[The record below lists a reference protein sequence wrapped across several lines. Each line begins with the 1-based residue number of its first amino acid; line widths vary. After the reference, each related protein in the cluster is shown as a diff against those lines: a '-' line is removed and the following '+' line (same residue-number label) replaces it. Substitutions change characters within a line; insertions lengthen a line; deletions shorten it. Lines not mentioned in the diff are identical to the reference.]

1 MKKDNKEL
9 TREELKDKELKD
21 MAKAYNVAE
30 DKMREAFKDTSIEWQ
45 TVPTEEEIE
54 KRIADLKKEMNKGS
68 YKDKK
73 ERYGSLMERLDE
85 LREKVPQ
92 AKTMTQDELIEL
104 WYNKFIEQEK
114 RINKEREELREKEKA
129 LKEREAKLEAE
140 KLKLEETKQRVF
152 ISGHLIDQTLKRG
165 GATALDLFDVL
176 NSRDVENIKDTNV
189 ELSSVIE
196 GAKLTPL
203 QNEIMLTLAKLR
215 GESFKSIVPIE
226 AINNKWDKLELTT
239 AFGGGIEEEDKEEIP
254 IIIITPYEFT
264 KELKGANPSGT
275 TQENA
280 EKALIQLSRNKYLM
294 REIKRYERIG
304 KGGKKHWL
312 QKESVGYKSLL
323 TVEESTITAGVD
335 DTVEMERR
343 VLKIMLNPIFIRDLE
358 RKYISYPNNIVVR
371 TIEANVEAGGSSK
384 VSGVVY
390 LLRDY
395 LARALS
401 NKNKAKEKTTN
412 SIVNTISL
420 KLLFETIEPNQNE
433 RRKKKRLN
441 DNFKR
446 ALEVCKKIGLLE
458 KYEYRTSSKGEKQ
471 IAFFIYKKW
480 E

>member
-1 MKKDNKEL
+1 MKKDIEEIKAILTKTPKERTKEERELLSRWNRECTTEERESLNKW
-9 TREELKDKELKD
+9 R
-21 MAKAYNVAE
+21 AE
-30 DKMREAFKDTSIEWQ
+30 NL
-45 TVPTEEEIE
+45 TEEE
-54 KRIADLKKEMNKGS
+54 KTQLKKLVEPLGEIIEEA
-68 YKDKK
+68 YQRLGIDKLPQK
-73 ERYGSLMERLDE
+73 ERSEAFLKHLKE
-85 LREKVPQ
+85 
-92 AKTMTQDELIEL
+92 IES
-104 WYNKFIEQEK
+104 
-114 RINKEREELREKEKA
+114 KERA
-129 LKEREAKLEAE
+129 LEAREAKLEAE

-371 TIEANVEAGGSSK
+371 TIEGNVEAGGSSK

>member
-1 MKKDNKEL
+1 MKKDIEEIKAILTKTPKER
-9 TREELKDKELKD
+9 TKEERELLSRWNRECTTEERESL
-21 MAKAYNVAE
+21 NRWRAE
-30 DKMREAFKDTSIEWQ
+30 NL
-45 TVPTEEEIE
+45 TEEE
-54 KRIADLKKEMNKGS
+54 KAQLKKLVEPLGEIIEEA
-68 YKDKK
+68 YQRLGIDKLPQK
-73 ERYGSLMERLDE
+73 ERSEAFLKHLKE
-85 LREKVPQ
+85 
-92 AKTMTQDELIEL
+92 IES
-104 WYNKFIEQEK
+104 
-114 RINKEREELREKEKA
+114 KERA
-129 LKEREAKLEAE
+129 LEAREAKLEAE

-371 TIEANVEAGGSSK
+371 TIEGNVEAGGSSK

-395 LARALS
+395 
-401 NKNKAKEKTTN
+401 
-412 SIVNTISL
+412 
-420 KLLFETIEPNQNE
+420 
-433 RRKKKRLN
+433 
-441 DNFKR
+441 
-446 ALEVCKKIGLLE
+446 
-458 KYEYRTSSKGEKQ
+458 
-471 IAFFIYKKW
+471 
-480 E
+480 

>member
-1 MKKDNKEL
+1 MKKETKNILSKEIKDILEKPPKDRTAKEWSLWSEWRASRMTQKERDIYINKGEEVIKAINQTYKNTGIDKL
-9 TREELKDKELKD
+9 PKEEQTRAFIDYLK
-21 MAKAYNVAE
+21 
-30 DKMREAFKDTSIEWQ
+30 
-45 TVPTEEEIE
+45 EIE
-54 KRIADLKKEMNKGS
+54 A
-68 YKDKK
+68 K
-73 ERYGSLMERLDE
+73 ER
-85 LREKVPQ
+85 
-92 AKTMTQDELIEL
+92 
-104 WYNKFIEQEK
+104 
-114 RINKEREELREKEKA
+114 A
-129 LKEREAKLEAE
+129 LEAREAKLEAE

-371 TIEANVEAGGSSK
+371 TIEGNVEAGGSSK